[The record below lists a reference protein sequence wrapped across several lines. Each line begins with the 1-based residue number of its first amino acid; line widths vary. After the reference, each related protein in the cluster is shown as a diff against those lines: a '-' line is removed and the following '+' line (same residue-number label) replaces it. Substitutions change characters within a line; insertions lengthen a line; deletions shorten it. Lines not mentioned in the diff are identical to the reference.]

1 MPEAPKPICF
11 MIMPFGTKP
20 TGVDD
25 SSLPA
30 RINFDELW
38 DKALEPAITK
48 LGYLAVRADQDMGAL
63 IIQEMLERLTLA
75 DLVLADLTIPNGNVY
90 YEVGVRH
97 AAKQMGCVLTAA
109 DWARPLFDLNQ
120 MRQLR
125 YPLSSEV
132 VSELQAVAI
141 RQVLEAGVPA
151 LAQADSPV
159 FSLPGYPAVDLSR
172 TLAFKSFVDELSAF
186 QAEVRAVRHAAR
198 GERAGRVR
206 ALLEAV
212 MGQERKRLEPMLP
225 AVAVELLFLIRDYLG
240 WKDTVEF
247 VGRLPDDIRKTP
259 VIREQYCLALS
270 NSGEPLEAIG
280 ALEELVQLSGDS
292 SERQG
297 LLGGRYKRLY
307 NQGPD
312 PVDRKRYLQKA
323 IQHYEQGMFLDL
335 NDYYP
340 SCNLPRLL
348 RERGR
353 QGDLERAQAVAQV
366 VVAACERARRL
377 QISDEWL
384 NPTLLGAGFDAGDVV
399 KARELLDLVEEEGPA
414 AWKLDT
420 TIADLERSAAQAQD
434 EKTRQDL
441 LEIIAKLRALL

>member
-1 MPEAPKPICF
+1 MPDAPKPICF

-25 SSLPA
+25 SAIPA

-38 DKALEPAITK
+38 YKALEPAITN
-48 LGYLAVRADQDMGAL
+48 LGYVAARADQDMGAL

-97 AAKQMGCVLTAA
+97 AAKQTGCVLTAA
-109 DWARPLFDLNQ
+109 AWTRPLFDLSQ

-132 VSELQAVAI
+132 VSDEQALAI
-141 RQVLEAGVPA
+141 RKVLEAGVPA
-151 LAQADSPV
+151 LAQSASPV
-159 FSLPGYPAVDLSR
+159 FSLPGYPAVDPAR
-172 TLAFKSFVDELSAF
+172 TLAFKSFVEQLSAF
-186 QAEVRAVRHAAR
+186 QAEVRAAR
-198 GERAGRVR
+198 QAPRRERAGRVR
-206 ALLEAV
+206 ALVEAV
-212 MGQERKRLEPMLP
+212 MGQEAQSRAPMLP
-225 AVAVELLFLIRDYLG
+225 AVAIELLLLVRDYLG
-240 WKDTVEF
+240 WKDTVAL
-247 VGRLPDDIRKTP
+247 VDRLPEGIRKLP

-270 NSGEPLEAIG
+270 NTGEPLEAIG

-307 NQGPD
+307 AQEQD
-312 PVDRKRYLQKA
+312 PADRRRYLQKA
-323 IQHYEQGMFLDL
+323 IEHYEQGMFLDL

-353 QGDLERAQAVAQV
+353 PGDLERAQAAAQV

-377 QISDEWL
+377 QNSDECL
-384 NPTLLGAGFDAGDVV
+384 NPTLLGAAFDAGDVT
-399 KARELLDLVEEEGPA
+399 KARELLALVEEEGPA

-420 TIADLERSAAQAQD
+420 TIADLERSTAQVQD
-434 EKTRQDL
+434 QETRQAL
-441 LEIIAKLRALL
+441 QQIIAALRVLL